1 MLFKITDFGDID
13 RSLEHSDD
21 DDDDDDDE
29 YKGNTLTFLN
39 LIGPRRVEFIVEKDI
54 EELRNS
60 IRETEENAYDEN
72 KDRATRERG
81 KEKVA
86 RETHPEL
93 FSLILK
99 SINLY

>member
-21 DDDDDDDE
+21 DDDDDDE
-29 YKGNTLTFLN
+29 YKGNTTFLN
-39 LIGPRRVEFIVEKDI
+39 LIGPRRVEFIAEKDI

-60 IRETEENAYDEN
+60 ICETDENAYDEN
-72 KDRATRERG
+72 KDRATRERA
-81 KEKVA
+81 KEQVA

-93 FSLILK
+93 FSLVLK